1 MMPGRVCLFSL
12 LASFSLP
19 DSSSFFFFFFFFTC
33 GLFGS
38 GLTRYP
44 GGVGI
49 D

>member
-19 DSSSFFFFFFFFTC
+19 DSSSSFFFFFTC

-38 GLTRYP
+38 GLIRYP

>member
-19 DSSSFFFFFFFFTC
+19 DSSSSFFFFFFTW

-38 GLTRYP
+38 GLIRYP
-44 GGVGI
+44 GDVGI